1 MKKKLEILVVDDEE
15 LVGESI
21 KLLLGH
27 EGHRV
32 CHVDSGEAAL
42 AELAQRKFDVVITD
56 FLMPGMQ
63 GDELVASIRQL
74 APAQPI
80 IMITAFLKE
89 FKVFGK
95 ASGQPDAVLLKP
107 FSLTDLRDVIGRV
120 LAEAPRHQSSKPPA
134 Q

>member
-1 MKKKLEILVVDDEE
+1 MNKGLEILVVDDEA
-15 LVGESI
+15 LVGETI

-27 EGHRV
+27 EGHKV
-32 CHVDSGEAAL
+32 SHVESGEAAL

-80 IMITAFLKE
+80 IMVTAFLKE
-89 FKVFGK
+89 FKVFGQSAGK
-95 ASGQPDAVLLKP
+95 PDAVLLKP
-107 FSLTDLRDVIGRV
+107 FSLTDLCDAIDRV
-120 LAEAPRHQSSKPPA
+120 LVRQ
-134 Q
+134 